1 MLNFISKIYC
11 SINRKLIMDCI
22 VIAIPIILI
31 VMYFNLKP
39 GYVNDTLNN
48 NNKIEKKID
57 SIYYYNSLLT
67 NKIIQLEEKQMLF
80 MDILNENN
88 LIIEKNN
95 KELAKLKQQYNDKI
109 NSINSYNIS
118 QLDSF
123 FTSRYKDK
131 Y

>member
-1 MLNFISKIYC
+1 
-11 SINRKLIMDCI
+11 MDCI